1 MKDSL
6 LKAFFVY
13 AYSFV
18 VVFMFNSLLMV
29 LFMKLGLAPSIG
41 TVLSYVITPV
51 ALFFAYKISV
61 KKFLGVPV
69 DEKQI
74 FKAWFFQFI
83 PFFIISFILFWF
95 LSGLIKQPS
104 LGVFVFLNLELLVIY
119 VTFKLSVEK
128 VLKPE
133 R

>member
-29 LFMKLGLAPSIG
+29 ILMKLGLVPLIG
-41 TVLSYVITPV
+41 TILSYIITPV

-61 KKFLGVPV
+61 KKFLGMPV
-69 DEKQI
+69 DEKRI
-74 FKAWFFQFI
+74 PKARLFQFV
-83 PFFIISFILFWF
+83 PFFIISLILFW
-95 LSGLIKQPS
+95 LQAGLIKQPS
-104 LGVFVFLNLELLVIY
+104 LAVFIFLNLELLVIY
-119 VTFKLSVEK
+119 ITFKLSVEK

>member
-29 LFMKLGLAPSIG
+29 LLMKFGITPSIG
-41 TVLSYVITPV
+41 TFLSYIITPV
-51 ALFFAYKISV
+51 ALFFAYRISLQ
-61 KKFLGVPV
+61 KFLGMPV
-69 DEKQI
+69 DEKRI
-74 FKAWFFQFI
+74 PKAWLFQFI
-83 PFFIISFILFWF
+83 PFFIISLILFW
-95 LSGLIKQPS
+95 LLEGIVKQPS
-104 LGVFVFLNLELLVIY
+104 LAVFIFLNLELLVIY
-119 VTFKLSVEK
+119 ITFKFSIEK